1 VHSRVHDLGSDRGR
15 SAAPF
20 SRQRITGALSAG
32 GMLGRRLPIDS
43 GVSVMCAASNAC
55 GERPTNYGCP
65 VKISYASSRSMVY
78 GLPSVDCS

>member
-1 VHSRVHDLGSDRGR
+1 MSQSAETRTRTAVHSRVHDLGSDRGR

-43 GVSVMCAASNAC
+43 GRFRDVR
-55 GERPTNYGCP
+55 GE
-65 VKISYASSRSMVY
+65 
-78 GLPSVDCS
+78 